1 MSGETETETG
11 SGAAAGGEAEAKPLV
26 RRVRRP
32 DWPEGREVVLVGTA
46 HISPDSVRLVRE
58 TIERERP
65 DGVCVELDRER
76 YEALMDPA
84 RIERLDLKQAIRERK
99 LLPLLAS
106 LALGAWQARMG
117 LRFGVEPG
125 AELREAALAAG
136 EVGAPVHLVDR
147 EVRVTLLRVWRR
159 AGFRQKWRL
168 LTGGFESG
176 GEGAALET
184 EEDLKRLLSG
194 DVVSRLV
201 AELGEAFPTL
211 KTVVMDER
219 DAWIG
224 DAVRRT
230 GGGKMVVV
238 VGAGHLDGVE
248 RCLREGEAVD
258 RAELARIPPRGR
270 LARAVGIG
278 IPVVILGALGWTW
291 ATRGAAAASEGA
303 LFWIAVNSIPA
314 AVGAAAALAHPLTV
328 LAAFVAAPF
337 TSLTPVLGAG
347 YVTGF
352 VQAWVRPPRV
362 FELRALRQEA
372 LVPRRWFGNRAL
384 RIALAFLLPTI
395 GSAIGTFVGG
405 SRLISGMFG

>member
-1 MSGETETETG
+1 MSGE
-11 SGAAAGGEAEAKPLV
+11 AAPV
-26 RRVRRP
+26 RRVRRE

-58 TIERERP
+58 TIEREKP
-65 DGVCVELDRER
+65 DGVCVELDRGR
-76 YEALMDPA
+76 FEALMDPA
-84 RIERLDLKQAIRERK
+84 RIERLDLKQAVRERK
-99 LLPLLAS
+99 LLPLIAGI
-106 LALGAWQARMG
+106 ALGAWQARMG

-125 AELREAALAAG
+125 AELREAALAAREAG
-136 EVGAPVHLVDR
+136 IPVRLVDR

-159 AGFRQKWRL
+159 AGFRQKLRL
-168 LTGGFESG
+168 LAGGLEG
-176 GEGAALET
+176 GGGAEGALET
-184 EEDLKRLLSG
+184 EEDLKRLVSA

-219 DAWIG
+219 DAWIA
-224 DAVRRT
+224 DAVRET
-230 GGGKMVVV
+230 EGGRLVVV

-248 RCLREGEAVD
+248 RRLLGDEPVD
-258 RAELARIPPRGR
+258 RAALAEIPPRGR
-270 LARAVGIG
+270 LARGIG
-278 IPVVILGALGWTW
+278 VAVPLVILSALGWTW

-303 LFWIAVNSIPA
+303 LFWVAVNSIPA
-314 AVGAAAALAHPLTV
+314 ALGAAAALAHPLTV
-328 LAAFVAAPF
+328 LAALVSAPF

-362 FELRALRQEA
+362 FELRALREEA
-372 LVPRRWFGNRAL
+372 LAPRKWFTNRAL

-405 SRLISGMFG
+405 SRLIGGALG